1 MSSSASESAA
11 VFPDCHSRMTQEE
24 LKQFLE
30 FMEADELSSDEDPS
44 VGNDVESSHNLDELA
59 KERQM
64 EEAKMA
70 RPIPVCITTV
80 RQKSWQETHKI
91 DVGKKFQ
98 TKAEFEICVGPCGC
112 AE

>member
-11 VFPDCHSRMTQEE
+11 EFPDCHSRMTQEE

-70 RPIPVCITTV
+70 NSCVHNNG
-80 RQKSWQETHKI
+80 Q
-91 DVGKKFQ
+91 G
-98 TKAEFEICVGPCGC
+98 EIVAGNKQNRCR
-112 AE
+112 